1 MNGDSIPDSDHV
13 LRHVKGRFVQEED
26 IDGGGF
32 RLREGERELSFN
44 WMEYYRNR
52 TPDEQLELIRKTF
65 PLKLNK
71 KDRFA
76 KLNVGSTKSRVSSEH
91 PEKKVIDFIED
102 GYQEVPS
109 QCLMTGDPDV
119 YEMLADILLE
129 CILEKFPAI
138 P

>member
-109 QCLMTGDPDV
+109 HCLMTGDPDV